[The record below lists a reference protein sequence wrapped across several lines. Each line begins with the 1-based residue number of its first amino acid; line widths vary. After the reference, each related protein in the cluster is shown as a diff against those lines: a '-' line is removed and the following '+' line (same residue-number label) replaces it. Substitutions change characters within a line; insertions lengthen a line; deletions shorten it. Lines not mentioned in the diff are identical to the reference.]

1 MAVPDPIDEKRL
13 EIGKYPRNLDSKTR
27 EYFKSRGW
35 WAQIREE
42 IERTRKNNFNG
53 EILVSFELTGEK
65 TKEKIRG
72 YLCANL
78 DKITRE
84 IQIKKL
90 TFLSENKTTHFINY
104 ELLRYKPLN

>member
-1 MAVPDPIDEKRL
+1 MDYTIKDVAQKADVSITTVSRVLNNKPD
-13 EIGKYPRNLDSKTR
+13 
-27 EYFKSRGW
+27 
-35 WAQIREE
+35 
-42 IERTRKNNFNG
+42 
-53 EILVSFELTGEK
+53 VSEK